1 MTFTLRVAGGGVR
14 QKWDVVGR
22 RGVGVSEYSGRPIFF
37 FFIKGNWACAV
48 TRHHI
53 EPNINIL
60 LTINLP
66 FDSEVRQWSH
76 PLMISLDCLRDKSSN
91 RTRGQFEYDVM
102 FLFWFC
108 SFTCTVKRSQKE
120 TQTKEWKARQD

>member
-1 MTFTLRVAGGGVR
+1 MLL
-14 QKWDVVGR
+14 DVEGWGLASILDVQ
-22 RGVGVSEYSGRPIFF
+22 FLF

-66 FDSEVRQWSH
+66 FDSEVRQ
-76 PLMISLDCLRDKSSN
+76 
-91 RTRGQFEYDVM
+91 
-102 FLFWFC
+102 
-108 SFTCTVKRSQKE
+108 
-120 TQTKEWKARQD
+120 